1 LGSIGGQYNTPVAYQ
16 SDKLI
21 NNELGWKTEW
31 ADHSVLFNGAIY
43 QENWNNAQVAFFD
56 PGLTGELTFNTNGP
70 NYRVRGLESAV
81 IWRVTHGLPIQ
92 GSGAWNS
99 GEQTNS
105 PFLTANAN
113 CTATSTLQILKAFTP
128 ALSPPAQSAG
138 RLRRFAL
145 PTSPTSSE
153 TARQA
158 RHVWRS
164 AHLLSLYIFDRD
176 FDAAA

>member
-31 ADHSVLFNGAIY
+31 ANHSVLFNGAIY
-43 QENWNNAQVAFFD
+43 QEDWNNAQVAVFD

-70 NYRVRGLESAV
+70 HRL
-81 IWRVTHGLPIQ
+81 TIQ

-105 PFLTANAN
+105 PFLTVNAN
-113 CTATSTLQILKAFTP
+113 CTATSTPPCGAPILVNNIFGKQG
-128 ALSPPAQSAG
+128 SPPAM
-138 RLRRFAL
+138 
-145 PTSPTSSE
+145 SPPLMINARIRYEWAINDFQAFWQIGGTPGPCSS
-153 TARQA
+153 T
-158 RHVWRS
+158 
-164 AHLLSLYIFDRD
+164 DRT
-176 FDAAA
+176 